1 MMQERVHCR
10 DEAANHQLPIA
21 SAFWIIPIVSM
32 EEHSNSMQNLMQIG
46 CCTLS
51 VILNAMTT
59 QYTCSFNSIYHP
71 HWHICWRHHRSH
83 MHIPVHSPWLP
94 GYINVMQTVLI
105 ILTMVQHFPDRPCT
119 HKWLTTNIT
128 FLDILPVFK
137 MYIQTNMKIN
147 FFPFYANNSTFPH
160 CFYLDFFS
168 LNWCWTA
175 VYSNT

>member
-1 MMQERVHCR
+1 M
-10 DEAANHQLPIA
+10 
-21 SAFWIIPIVSM
+21 FK
-32 EEHSNSMQNLMQIG
+32 
-46 CCTLS
+46 
-51 VILNAMTT
+51 LNAKFHADSLLYSVSHFECVGHTVHMLTHWRLPPPLT
-59 QYTCSFNSIYHP
+59 SAVKSSFTHAHS
-71 HWHICWRHHRSH
+71 SH
-83 MHIPVHSPWLP
+83 CPWLP
-94 GYINVMQTVLI
+94 VHINVMQTVLI

-168 LNWCWTA
+168 LN
-175 VYSNT
+175 